1 MGDYELVGRVVE
13 IHLLNGKRFLGKV
26 RRTDAEG
33 ILLSCLPMQVMET
46 LPDGTSLREQMGSMV
61 STLFFPWVNVEY
73 IDVGGEP
80 IGFETLFAS
89 WLQGLPIEDL
99 FD

>member
-1 MGDYELVGRVVE
+1 MGDYELAGRVVE

-33 ILLSCLPMQVMET
+33 IVLSCLPMQVMET
-46 LPDGTSLREQMGSMV
+46 LSEGVSLREQMGSMV

-73 IDVGGEP
+73 VDVGGEP
-80 IGFETLFAS
+80 IGFDTLFAS
-89 WLQGLPIEDL
+89 WLQGAPIEDL